1 MEEVVRNVQRI
12 TLLEES
18 SPAIT
23 SMSEEFVFLA
33 TLQKKLV
40 EVSFPQL
47 SFSSTKTNFI
57 ATLPLRSA
65 RRTTHLNEQRQSG
78 DDVIKPPE
86 DGDTPFDYWSYY
98 ADACDIDIIKLA
110 FSQVYAY
117 EMHVHEMHAYE
128 IYVCKVQLA
137 CECV

>member
-1 MEEVVRNVQRI
+1 
-12 TLLEES
+12 
-18 SPAIT
+18 
-23 SMSEEFVFLA
+23 MSEEFVFLA